1 MSRRR
6 GPRTLAELLHI
17 ELARHGKYS
26 TRHLADETGL
36 SQGTARRLLYAPR
49 KPTEDTLKK
58 LAGFTG
64 WDLPS
69 LRELAEQPRGEPA
82 PFHWP
87 HEFDQLSTAE
97 RDVVT
102 AVGWALLRAR
112 AGRLRR

>member
-1 MSRRR
+1 M
-6 GPRTLAELLHI
+6 PRTLAELLHI
-17 ELARHGKYS
+17 EMARRGLGS
-26 TRHLADETGL
+26 TRELATAVEV
-36 SQGTARRLLYAPR
+36 SQGTAYRLLYQPR
-49 KPTEDTLKK
+49 RPTEDTLKK
-58 LAGFTG
+58 LARFTG

-69 LRELAEQPRGEPA
+69 IRELANRPRGEST

-112 AGRLRR
+112 AERLRR